1 MIARVKKH
9 IINRFLWAGDHRSP
23 LRYHHKVYDKSNLR
37 RICFCGV
44 FFVKRRKKLNF
55 RKKKDEKNLKKGVAF
70 REKGAIIR
78 NVRSV

>member
-1 MIARVKKH
+1 LSHLLPGRRYAPHGGAVGPTGRH
-9 IINRFLWAGDHRSP
+9 IPFSNSTLN
-23 LRYHHKVYDKSNLR
+23 SNLR
-37 RICFCGV
+37 RICFYGA

-78 NVRSV
+78 SVRSV